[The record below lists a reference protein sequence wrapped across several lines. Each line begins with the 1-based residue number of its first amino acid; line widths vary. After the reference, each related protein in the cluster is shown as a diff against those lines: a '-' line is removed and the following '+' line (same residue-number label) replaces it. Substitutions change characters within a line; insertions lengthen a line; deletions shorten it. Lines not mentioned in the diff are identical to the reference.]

1 MKAVTIARSAIRRRC
16 GRRGSE
22 IVEFAIFSVFM
33 VPLFIW
39 MFVTGMNLLRF
50 IQCTEIVRDIGVQY
64 VGGVDYST
72 YTAQTVAQTLAQGYG
87 LTLTSSFS
95 GNDATADSG
104 AGNVFI
110 IISQIMYVGPTS
122 CSPLPTGTTCT
133 NENQYVFLR
142 QIYFGN
148 KEVQFNG
155 TQVQSAFGTLS
166 ATLNAAGYVQN
177 YLTDSKAQ
185 CPNMADF
192 MQTQLDDGQYA
203 YVVEGFFADSGLGF
217 SAYPA
222 GGIYV
227 RTFF

>member
-1 MKAVTIARSAIRRRC
+1 MKHHLGPSPALRRR

-50 IQCTEIVRDIGVQY
+50 IQCTEIVRDIGVQT

-72 YTAQTVAQTLAQGYG
+72 YPAQSVAQVLAQGYG
-87 LTLTSSFS
+87 MNVGSSFT
-95 GNDATADSG
+95 GNEATNN
-104 AGNVFI
+104 GNGGSVWI
-110 IISQIMYVGPTS
+110 VVSQIMYVGATS
-122 CSPLPTGTTCT
+122 CASLPSGTNCT
-133 NENQYVFLR
+133 NENPYVFVR
-142 QIYFGN
+142 QVSFGN
-148 KEVQFNG
+148 SAVQFNG
-155 TQVQSAFGTLS
+155 TQVQSAFGAFT
-166 ATLNAAGYVQN
+166 AAVNSSGYVES
-177 YLTDSKAQ
+177 YLTAANAQ
-185 CPNMADF
+185 CPNMANF
-192 MQTQLDDGQYA
+192 MQTQLSDGQYA
-203 YVVEGFFADSGLGF
+203 YVVEGFFADPGLGF